1 MDVAFERNS
10 SAAAAADVAAVQQ
23 QQQHV
28 WTGTCCQLWVHQAFV
43 LSVLQSLAA
52 VRPDRL
58 RKRVFY
64 GPLLDYY
71 HRKLLA
77 CEFAATFLMC
87 CAMLCAAFSMS
98 WDARVMLCHVHCPM
112 SLILLLKRWSRRGP
126 DPVEYYFYN

>member
-10 SAAAAADVAAVQQ
+10 SAAAAVDVAAVQQ

-58 RKRVFY
+58 RKRVFT
-64 GPLLDYY
+64 D
-71 HRKLLA
+71 
-77 CEFAATFLMC
+77 
-87 CAMLCAAFSMS
+87 LCWTIITESC
-98 WDARVMLCHVHCPM
+98 WHV
-112 SLILLLKRWSRRGP
+112 SLPRH
-126 DPVEYYFYN
+126 F